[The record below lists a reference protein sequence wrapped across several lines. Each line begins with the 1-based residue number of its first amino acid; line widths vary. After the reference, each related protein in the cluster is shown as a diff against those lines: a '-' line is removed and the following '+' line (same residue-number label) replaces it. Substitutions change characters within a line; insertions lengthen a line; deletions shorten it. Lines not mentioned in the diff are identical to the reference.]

1 MKILVRLPNWL
12 GDLIMSAAFIEQLQ
26 HVYPGSEISVI
37 VKKGLE
43 PLLDL
48 FPQVKKRFIFSKQ
61 DFKGL
66 QGAFRFGRQIKAQE
80 KFDLFFSLPDSFSS
94 ALMGYSTSA
103 KKRIGYK
110 KELRSLLLTDAYA
123 KNKKQHRVEQYVDLL
138 RLFSGKQLEQNKISL
153 KAGSK
158 RANNI
163 IININSE
170 ASSRR
175 LPKEKAISIIEDVRK
190 NLPNEITLIGSP
202 FEKEFV
208 DEVFNSLAD
217 KTGIKNIAGTTTLI
231 QLAEIFSASELILTT
246 DSGPAHLANAL
257 GVKTVVLFGAG
268 NENETAPYNR
278 ANSTIIRLGQLS
290 CEPCRDNICKRY
302 GTPKCLTL
310 LNEQLITGKILQHLH
325 NGI

>member
-26 HVYPGSEISVI
+26 HAYPESEISVI

-43 PLLDL
+43 PLLDF
-48 FPQVKKRFIFSKQ
+48 FPQVKNRFIFSKQ

-66 QGAFRFGRQIKAQE
+66 KGAFRFGRKIKAQE
-80 KFDLFFSLPDSFSS
+80 KFDMFFTLPDSFSS
-94 ALMGYSTSA
+94 ALMGYSTGA
-103 KKRIGYK
+103 EKRIGYK
-110 KELRSLLLTDAYA
+110 KELRSFLLTNAYA
-123 KNKKQHRVEQYVDLL
+123 KNKHQHRVEQYVDLL
-138 RLFSGKQLEQNKISL
+138 RLFSGKKLQQNKISFKPAL
-153 KAGSK
+153 QRTK
-158 RANNI
+158 NI

-190 NLPNEITLIGSP
+190 NLPNEIILIGSP
-202 FEKEFV
+202 NEKEFV

-217 KTGIKNIAGTTTLI
+217 KTGIKNIAGTTSLM
-231 QLAEIFSASELILTT
+231 QLAEIFSSSQLILTT

-257 GVKTVVLFGAG
+257 GVKTIVLFGAG
-268 NENETAPYNR
+268 NENETAPYNPENR
-278 ANSTIIRLGQLS
+278 TIIRLGQLS

-302 GTPKCLTL
+302 GIPKCLTL